1 MALHELVYVSFALRP
16 MPADELVSMLDE
28 FRRFN
33 DEHGITGLLVYHRQE
48 FMQLLEGELQD
59 VQGLYGR
66 ICHDPRHQQVHTL
79 WEGPLAAR
87 SFDNWSM
94 GFVAPRTRDLLERP
108 GYGDVLGDGW
118 LRQVPRP
125 TRGRRL
131 MMSLRDDFLLGA

>member
-1 MALHELVYVSFALRP
+1 MALYELVYVSFALRP
-16 MPADELVSMLDE
+16 MPPDELLTMLDE

-48 FMQLLEGELQD
+48 FMQLLEGEQQEVLA
-59 VQGLYGR
+59 LYGR

-87 SFDNWSM
+87 AFESWSM
-94 GFVAPRTRDLLERP
+94 GFVAPRTCELLAHP
-108 GYGDVLGDGW
+108 GYGDVLDAGW
-118 LRQVPRP
+118 LSQVQQP